1 MVTISSTIPSA
12 ISSAALHFCLKQNRF
27 SKTISKIFDKS
38 YKKICQH
45 RLLSTYSL
53 TYLVLLLKMQS
64 MLQLILLRY
73 LILMLLILCKMF
85 QQIVLSVCIGLQDL
99 GLSYWHSVMGKN
111 NLNKSD
117 LGTTYSTN
125 LLTNATYYI
134 ASPFLPWQIL
144 NCQFHNIGHRI

>member
-12 ISSAALHFCLKQNRF
+12 ISSAALHFCWKQNRF

-85 QQIVLSVCIGLQDL
+85 QKIVLSVCIGLQDL
-99 GLSYWHSVMGKN
+99 GLFYWHSVMGKN

-117 LGTTYSTN
+117 LGITYCKFAN
-125 LLTNATYYI
+125 KCN
-134 ASPFLPWQIL
+134 IL
-144 NCQFHNIGHRI
+144 YSESIFTLADLELSIS

>member
-27 SKTISKIFDKS
+27 NKTISKIFDKS
-38 YKKICQH
+38 KKICQH

-53 TYLVLLLKMQS
+53 SYLVLLLKMQL

-85 QQIVLSVCIGLQDL
+85 QKIVLSVCIGLQDL
-99 GLSYWHSVMGKN
+99 GLFYWHSVMGKN

-117 LGTTYSTN
+117 LGTTYC
-125 LLTNATYYI
+125 I
-134 ASPFLPWQIL
+134 QRI
-144 NCQFHNIGHRI
+144 CQQMQHII